1 MSKYID
7 LELEEI
13 HALLKRG
20 EITPRTLVLECF
32 ERINKNDLN
41 AFISLDKE
49 GALKDADEL
58 LAKGFVDDL
67 FWGIPIAIK
76 DNIMVSGMRCTC
88 ASRMLDNFVSIYDAT
103 CVKELKEHGMIII
116 GKTNMDEFAMGST
129 SETSYYGHPVN
140 PWNKDLVPG
149 GSSVVL
155 FQSQAVLCLLL

>member
-58 LAKGFVDDL
+58 
-67 FWGIPIAIK
+67 
-76 DNIMVSGMRCTC
+76 
-88 ASRMLDNFVSIYDAT
+88 
-103 CVKELKEHGMIII
+103 
-116 GKTNMDEFAMGST
+116 
-129 SETSYYGHPVN
+129 
-140 PWNKDLVPG
+140 
-149 GSSVVL
+149 
-155 FQSQAVLCLLL
+155 